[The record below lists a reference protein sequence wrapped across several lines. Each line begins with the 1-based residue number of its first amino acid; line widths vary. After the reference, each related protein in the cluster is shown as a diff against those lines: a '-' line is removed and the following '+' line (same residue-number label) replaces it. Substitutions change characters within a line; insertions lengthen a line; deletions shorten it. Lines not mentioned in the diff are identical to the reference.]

1 MDSVIRA
8 LATYA
13 FLLLVFRVAGKR
25 SLAEMSSF
33 ELVILLIISETTQQA
48 MVDDDHS
55 MTNAAIAILTLVG
68 AGIVMTVLKE
78 RFPIFQRA
86 IAGAPLLLI
95 ENGEIMHERLKHARI
110 GVDEIMAAARL
121 NHGLE
126 RVADIKHA
134 LLEAGGGISI
144 IPKRQ

>member
-1 MDSVIRA
+1 METVIRA
-8 LATYA
+8 LVTYA

-48 MVDDDHS
+48 MIDDDHS
-55 MTNAAIAILTLVG
+55 MTNAGIAILTLVG

-78 RFPIFQRA
+78 RFPGFQRVVT
-86 IAGAPLLLI
+86 GAPLLLI
-95 ENGEIMHERLKHARI
+95 EDGEIMYQRLNHSRI
-110 GVDEIMAAARL
+110 GIDEIMAAARAS
-121 NHGLE
+121 HGLE
-126 RVADIKHA
+126 RIADIKHA

-144 IPKRQ
+144 IPKER

>member
-8 LATYA
+8 LVTYL

-33 ELVILLIISETTQQA
+33 ELVILLIISEATQQA
-48 MVDDDHS
+48 MIDDDHS
-55 MTNAAIAILTLVG
+55 MTNAGIAILTLVG

-78 RFPIFQRA
+78 RFPRFQRVV
-86 IAGAPLLLI
+86 AGAPLLLI
-95 ENGEIMHERLKHARI
+95 QDGEIMYERLKHSRI
-110 GVDEIMAAARL
+110 GVDEIMAAARTS
-121 NHGLE
+121 HGLE
-126 RVADIKHA
+126 RIADIKHA

-144 IPKRQ
+144 IPRSR

>member
-8 LATYA
+8 LVTYI

-55 MTNAAIAILTLVG
+55 MTNAAIAILTLTG

-78 RFPIFQRA
+78 RFPGFQRVV
-86 IAGAPLLLI
+86 AGAPLLLI
-95 ENGEIMHERLKHARI
+95 ENGEIMHERLKHSRI
-110 GVDEIMAAARL
+110 GVDGGPGQSRSRAHCRHKTRAAGNRRR
-121 NHGLE
+121 HF
-126 RVADIKHA
+126 HH
-134 LLEAGGGISI
+134 
-144 IPKRQ
+144 P

>member
-8 LATYA
+8 LVTYV

-48 MVDDDHS
+48 MIDDDHS

-78 RFPIFQRA
+78 RFPGFQRA
-86 IAGAPLLLI
+86 VAGAPLLLI
-95 ENGEIMHERLKHARI
+95 QDGEIMHERLKHSRI
-110 GVDEIMAAARL
+110 GIDEIMAAARAS
-121 NHGLE
+121 HGLE
-126 RVADIKHA
+126 RIADIKHA

-144 IPKRQ
+144 IPKAQ

>member
-8 LATYA
+8 LVTYA
-13 FLLLVFRVAGKR
+13 FLLLIFRVAGKR

-48 MVDDDHS
+48 MIDDDHS
-55 MTNAAIAILTLVG
+55 MTNAALAILTLVG
-68 AGIVMTVLKE
+68 TGIVMTVLKE
-78 RFPIFQRA
+78 RFPMFQRA
-86 IAGAPLLLI
+86 VAGGPLLLI
-95 ENGEIMHERLKHARI
+95 QDGEIMHERLKHSRI
-110 GVDEIMAAARL
+110 GIDEIMAAARS

-126 RVADIKHA
+126 RIADIKHA

-144 IPKRQ
+144 IPKQQ